1 MTAIWAPRVV
11 VPGRVLAN
19 ALVTVDAG
27 RIVGVVEECPPDADI
42 HLPYGVLVPGL
53 VDLQVNGYYGADFG
67 DATPEQWAE
76 VTQRLPETGV
86 TALAPTFIT
95 SPVDAMVE
103 ALRRTAS
110 VLPGL
115 SGGAEVLG
123 IHLEGPFLSER
134 RNGAHNRAYLRDP
147 DLDAVEALL
156 DAAPGLVRI
165 VTLAPERRGGL
176 DAVRR
181 LVEAGV
187 VVSIGH
193 SDALGEQVYAAADAG
208 ARMVTHLF
216 NAQRPLHHREAGVV
230 GAALSDRRLT
240 VGLIVDLHHV
250 NAEACRIAFASAPG
264 RIMLVTDAAAPAGM
278 PPGRYELGGEPV
290 VLKPGQPVL
299 RDDGTIASS
308 NLALDEGVANA
319 VGIGIDLLTAVE
331 AATRIPADLAG
342 RADLGRI
349 EPGARA
355 DLVWLGEDL
364 RATTTWIRGVAV
376 HGAGRWTA

>member
-1 MTAIWAPRVV
+1 MTAVWAPRVV
-11 VPGRVLAN
+11 VPGRVLSN
-19 ALVTVDAG
+19 ARVTFDGGRVVD
-27 RIVGVVEECPPDADI
+27 VVEEAAPDADI
-42 HLPYGVLVPGL
+42 QLPSGVLVPGL
-53 VDLQVNGYYGADFG
+53 VDLQVNGYYGADFV

-76 VTQRLPETGV
+76 VTRRLPETGV
-86 TALAPTFIT
+86 TALVATFIT
-95 SPVDAMVE
+95 APVDATVD

-110 VLPGL
+110 LPAPC
-115 SGGAEVLG
+115 GGAEVLG
-123 IHLEGPFLSER
+123 VHLEGPFLSER
-134 RNGAHNRAYLRDP
+134 HRGAHDPAYLRDP
-147 DLDAVEALL
+147 DRDAVDALL

-187 VVSIGH
+187 LVSIGH

-216 NAQRPLHHREAGVV
+216 NAQRPLHHREPGVV
-230 GAALSDRRLT
+230 GGALSDRRLT
-240 VGLIVDLHHV
+240 AGLIVDLHHV
-250 NAEACRIAFASAPG
+250 NPEACRIAFASAPG
-264 RIMLVTDAAAPAGM
+264 RIMLVTDASSPAGM

-290 VLKPGQPVL
+290 VLEPGQPPL
-299 RDDGTIASS
+299 REDGTIAGSS
-308 NLALDEGVANA
+308 LALDEGVANA

-331 AATRIPADLAG
+331 AATRIPADLVG
-342 RADLGRI
+342 REDLGRI

-364 RATTTWIRGVAV
+364 RATSTWIRGVTV
-376 HGAGRWTA
+376 HGVGRWTA

>member
-19 ALVTVDAG
+19 ARVTVDG
-27 RIVGVVEECPPDADI
+27 DRIVDVEDECAADADI
-42 HLPYGVLVPGL
+42 ALPYGVLVPGL

-76 VTQRLPETGV
+76 VTRRLPETGV

-95 SPVDAMVE
+95 APVDTMVE
-103 ALRRTAS
+103 ALRRTARL
-110 VLPGL
+110 LPGL
-115 SGGAEVLG
+115 SGGSEVLG

-134 RNGAHNRAYLRDP
+134 RKGAHNRAYLRDP
-147 DLDAVEALL
+147 DLDAVNALL

-165 VTLAPERRGGL
+165 VTLAPERSGGL

-187 VVSIGH
+187 LVSVGH
-193 SDALGEQVYAAADAG
+193 SDALGEQVYAAAGAG

-216 NAQRPLHHREAGVV
+216 NGQRPLHHREPGVV
-230 GAALSDRRLT
+230 GAALNDPRLT
-240 VGLIVDLHHV
+240 AGLIVDLHHV
-250 NAEACRIAFASAPG
+250 KAEACRIAFASAPG

-278 PPGRYELGGEPV
+278 PPGRYALGGEPV
-290 VLKPGQPVL
+290 VLNPGQPVV
-299 RDDGTIASS
+299 REDGAMASS

-331 AATRIPADLAG
+331 AATRIPADLVG
-342 RADLGRI
+342 RTDIGRI
-349 EPGARA
+349 ETGARA

-364 RATTTWIRGVAV
+364 RAVSTWIRGVAV
-376 HGAGRWTA
+376 HGAGGWTA

>member
-1 MTAIWAPRVV
+1 VTEFWAPHVV
-11 VPGRVLAN
+11 VPGRLLSN
-19 ALVTVDAG
+19 ARVTVEDG
-27 RIVGVVEECPPDADI
+27 CVVEVTQDAASDADI
-42 HLPYGVLVPGL
+42 RLPSGFLVPGL

-76 VTQRLPETGV
+76 ITRRLPETGV
-86 TALAPTFIT
+86 TAFAPTFIT
-95 SPVDAMVE
+95 EPLDEMVG
-103 ALRRTAS
+103 ALRRTAAL
-110 VLPGL
+110 LPAL
-115 SGGAEVLG
+115 TGGAEVLG
-123 IHLEGPFLSER
+123 VHLEGPFLSER
-134 RNGAHNRAYLRDP
+134 RRGAHNLAYLRDP
-147 DLDAVEALL
+147 DPDAVEALL

-187 VVSIGH
+187 LVSVGH
-193 SDALGEQVYAAADAG
+193 SDALGEQVYEAADAG

-216 NAQRPLHHREAGVV
+216 NAQRPLHHREPGVV
-230 GAALSDRRLT
+230 GGALSDRRLT
-240 VGLIVDLHHV
+240 AGLIVDLHHV

-290 VLKPGQPVL
+290 VLEPGKPVL

-319 VGIGIDLLTAVE
+319 VGIGIDLLAAVE
-331 AATRIPADLAG
+331 AATRIPADLVG

-349 EPGARA
+349 EAGARA

-364 RATTTWIRGVAV
+364 RAISTWIRGVAV
-376 HGAGRWTA
+376 HGAQRWTA

>member
-1 MTAIWAPRVV
+1 VTTFWAPRVV
-11 VPGRVLAN
+11 GQGRVLSN
-19 ALVTVDAG
+19 ARVTVDGG
-27 RIVGVVEECPPDADI
+27 RIVDVAHDCAADADI
-42 HLPYGVLVPGL
+42 RLPYGVLVPGL
-53 VDLQVNGYYGADFG
+53 VDLQVNGYYGADCV

-76 VTQRLPETGV
+76 ITRRLPETGV
-86 TALAPTFIT
+86 TAFAPTFIT
-95 SPVDAMVE
+95 QPLDVMVE
-103 ALRRTAS
+103 ALRRTANL
-110 VLPGL
+110 LPAL
-115 SGGAEVLG
+115 HAGAEVLG
-123 IHLEGPFLSER
+123 VHLEGPFLSEQR
-134 RNGAHNRAYLRDP
+134 RGAHNRAYLRDP
-147 DLDAVEALL
+147 DLEAVDALL
-156 DAAPGLVRI
+156 GAAPGLVRI

-181 LVEAGV
+181 LVAAGV

-193 SDALGEQVYAAADAG
+193 SDALGEQVYAAAAAG

-216 NAQRPLHHREAGVV
+216 NAQRPLHHREPGVV

-240 VGLIVDLHHV
+240 AGLIVDLHHV

-264 RIMLVTDAAAPAGM
+264 RIMLVTDAASPAGM

-290 VLKPGQPVL
+290 VLEPGQPVL
-299 RDDGTIASS
+299 REDGTIASS

-331 AATRIPADLAG
+331 AASRIPADLVG
-342 RADLGRI
+342 RVDLGRI

-364 RATTTWIRGVAV
+364 RAASTWIRGVAV
-376 HGAGRWTA
+376 HGADRWTA

>member
-1 MTAIWAPRVV
+1 MTVFWAPQVV
-11 VPGRVLAN
+11 VPGRVLSN
-19 ALVTVDAG
+19 ARVTVDDG
-27 RIVGVVEECPPDADI
+27 RVVDVAEDSAPVADVL
-42 HLPYGVLVPGL
+42 LPVGVLVPGL
-53 VDLQVNGYYGADFG
+53 VDLQVNGYYGADFV

-76 VTQRLPETGV
+76 ITRRLPETGV
-86 TALAPTFIT
+86 TAFVATFIT
-95 SPVDAMVE
+95 EPVDAMVE
-103 ALRRTAS
+103 ALRRTAGKLS
-110 VLPGL
+110 SL

-123 IHLEGPFLSER
+123 VHLEGPFLSER
-134 RNGAHNRAYLRDP
+134 RRGAHNLAYLRDP
-147 DLDAVEALL
+147 DPDAVEALL

-181 LVEAGV
+181 LVAAGV
-187 VVSIGH
+187 LVSIGH

-230 GAALSDRRLT
+230 GGALSDPRLT
-240 VGLIVDLHHV
+240 AGLIVDLHHV

-264 RIMLVTDAAAPAGM
+264 RIMLVTDASAPAGM

-290 VLKPGQPVL
+290 VLEPGHPPL
-299 RDDGTIASS
+299 REDGTIASS
-308 NLALDEGVANA
+308 SLALDEGVANA
-319 VGIGIDLLTAVE
+319 VGIGVDLLTAVE
-331 AATRIPADLAG
+331 AATRIPADLLG

-364 RATTTWIRGVAV
+364 RTASTWICGVAV
-376 HGAGRWTA
+376 HGARRWTA

>member
-1 MTAIWAPRVV
+1 M
-11 VPGRVLAN
+11 
-19 ALVTVDAG
+19 
-27 RIVGVVEECPPDADI
+27 
-42 HLPYGVLVPGL
+42 
-53 VDLQVNGYYGADFG
+53 
-67 DATPEQWAE
+67 
-76 VTQRLPETGV
+76 
-86 TALAPTFIT
+86 
-95 SPVDAMVE
+95 
-103 ALRRTAS
+103 
-110 VLPGL
+110 
-115 SGGAEVLG
+115 LG

-134 RNGAHNRAYLRDP
+134 RRGAHNAAYLRDP
-147 DLDAVEALL
+147 DPDAVDALL

-187 VVSIGH
+187 LVSVGH

-216 NAQRPLHHREAGVV
+216 NAQRPLHHREPGVV
-230 GAALSDRRLT
+230 GAALSDQRLT
-240 VGLIVDLHHV
+240 AGLIVDLHHV

-264 RIMLVTDAAAPAGM
+264 RIVLVTDAAAPAGM

-290 VLKPGQPVL
+290 VLEPGQPPL
-299 RDDGTIASS
+299 REDGTIAGSS
-308 NLALDEGVANA
+308 LALDEGVANA

-331 AATRIPADLAG
+331 AATRIPADLVG

-364 RATTTWIRGVAV
+364 RAASTWIKGVPV